1 MTPPSLSPRPT
12 GGAGVAHAGA
22 RLATRTVAL
31 RTRVALHVRERP
43 GSGATVLL
51 LHGYGDSGW
60 SFEPL
65 VPLLPPDWR
74 LLAPDQRGHGDSER
88 PAAGY
93 TMGDLAEDAAA
104 LLETFGVAEPVT
116 VVGHSMGSLVAQQL
130 ALAHRERVARLVLI
144 GSSTTGALQAV
155 RELEREVL
163 ALPDPVPD
171 AFLRAFTRSATHAP
185 LPPAVFAGLVAEARK
200 VPLRVLQAFLPGLLG
215 YDLTRHRGRISC
227 PTLLVWGPYDGFFG
241 ADQQEALLDAIPGAR
256 LRIYEECGHSPHWEE
271 PERFAR
277 ELAAFVAG
285 GAGALP
291 S

>member
-1 MTPPSLSPRPT
+1 MTTPSVSSRPT
-12 GGAGVAHAGA
+12 GGADAAHAGT
-22 RLATRTVAL
+22 RLVAHTRTL
-31 RTRVALHVRERP
+31 RSGVTLKVRERP
-43 GSGATVLL
+43 GPGATVLL

-93 TMGDLAEDAAA
+93 TMHDLAEDAAA
-104 LLETFGVAEPVT
+104 LLEVFGVAEPVT

-130 ALAHRERVARLVLI
+130 ALAHPERVARLVLI
-144 GSSTTGALQAV
+144 GSGTTGALEAV

-163 ALPDPVPD
+163 ALPDRVPD
-171 AFLRAFTRSATHAP
+171 AFVRELTRGATRAP
-185 LPPAVFAGLVAEARK
+185 LPPAFFEGLVAEARK
-200 VPLRVLQAFLPGLLG
+200 VPLRVFQAFLPGILG
-215 YDLTRHRGRISC
+215 HDLARHPKRITC

-241 ADQQEALLDAIPGAR
+241 ADQQEALLAAIPGAR

-277 ELAAFVAG
+277 ELAAFVAEG
-285 GAGALP
+285 TGALP